1 MRPPVDGSYLAT
13 LDYLAI
19 GLYLAV
25 TAGIGVWTARR
36 QTSTSEYFVANRRI
50 PAFAVGFALMA
61 TTISSVTF
69 VAIPGSVFARNWW
82 QMLYMSAAL
91 VVLIFVVRWVVP
103 FYRRQVG
110 LSAYEYLETRFGYAA
125 RLYGSAGFILVRVAD
140 LGFTLYLTAVAVEVI
155 AGWNIHAVVAA
166 IGVFTLIYTLV
177 GGIEAAI
184 WTSVLQGV
192 FLIGGALL
200 ILAVLLLTPPAGP
213 SAVLGVAW
221 DAGKFSLGSFEWGWH
236 TLYFERATA
245 WIFLLA
251 GLLHFGRMYATEQSM
266 VQRYLV
272 ARSDTD
278 ARRGAMMGV
287 LTTVPVWFAFALI
300 GACLW
305 GFYQTMEVSIPAGI
319 AAKPD
324 TVLPYFI
331 ATELPTGL
339 VGVILA
345 ALLSAAMSSVSAD
358 LNSVAAVATQDY
370 FARALP
376 RTSDAARLWFGRA
389 AVIASG
395 ALSTAAALAL
405 TLTRSTAAYEV
416 VVISVSVIAGGML
429 GLFALGFFTRRATR
443 AGAYAGILASLLFV
457 GWATATGPLK
467 LDLGLNFSMNS
478 LLIGILS
485 HVVLFGVGYAVSVVL
500 GGHLPDLTGLTVWDV
515 PGKQAVGRAATARLT
530 GSAERQSSRVR
541 SRATPRQSP
550 PQVPD

>member
-1 MRPPVDGSYLAT
+1 MRPLSDGSYLAT

-25 TAGIGVWTARR
+25 TAGVGIWTARR
-36 QTSTSEYFVANRRI
+36 QTSTTEYFIANRRI
-50 PAFAVGFALMA
+50 PAFAVGFTLMA

-103 FYRRQVG
+103 LYRRQVG
-110 LSAYEYLETRFGYAA
+110 LSAYEYLETRFGYTA

-140 LGFTLYLTAVAVEVI
+140 LGFTLYLTAVAIEVI
-155 AGWNIHAVVAA
+155 AGWNIQGVVAA
-166 IGVFTLIYTLV
+166 VGIFTLLYTLV

-192 FLIGGALL
+192 FLIGGALV

-236 TLYFERATA
+236 ALYLDPATG

-251 GLLHFGRMYATEQSM
+251 GLLHFGRMYATQQSM

-272 ARSDTD
+272 ARSDRD
-278 ARRGAMMGV
+278 ARRGAMIGV
-287 LTTVPVWFAFALI
+287 LTTVPVWFAFAVI
-300 GACLW
+300 GSCLW
-305 GFYQTMEVSIPAGI
+305 GFYQIMDVALPTRIEAR
-319 AAKPD
+319 PD
-324 TVLPYFI
+324 TILPYFI
-331 ATELPTGL
+331 ATQLPAGL
-339 VGVILA
+339 IGVILA

-358 LNSVAAVATQDY
+358 LNAVAAVATQDY

-376 RTSDAARLWFGRA
+376 RSSDAARLWFGRA
-389 AVIASG
+389 AVLASG
-395 ALSTAAALAL
+395 ALATAAAIAL
-405 TLTRSTAAYEV
+405 TMTRSTAAYEV
-416 VVISVSVIAGGML
+416 VVVSVSVIAGGML
-429 GLFALGFFTRRATR
+429 GLFALGFFTRRGTR
-443 AGAYAGILASLLFV
+443 AGAYAGILTSVLFV
-457 GWATATGPLK
+457 GWATATGPLT
-467 LDLGLNFSMNS
+467 LDLGLNFTMNA

-485 HVVLFGVGYAVSVVL
+485 HVVLFCTGYAASVIL
-500 GGHLPDLTGLTVWDV
+500 GGYRPDLAGLTVWDA
-515 PGKQAVGRAATARLT
+515 PRGHAVGGATADRVT
-530 GSAERQSSRVR
+530 ARVPSGSSPAR
-541 SRATPRQSP
+541 SRAAPGQSP
-550 PQVPD
+550 PHVPD

>member
-1 MRPPVDGSYLAT
+1 MNNTYLAG

-19 GLYLAV
+19 GIYLAI
-25 TAGIGVWTARR
+25 TAGIGAWTARR
-36 QTSTSEYFVANRRI
+36 QTSTAEYFVANRRI

-82 QMLYMSAAL
+82 QMLYMSTAL

-103 FYRRQVG
+103 FYRRVVR

-125 RLYGSAGFILVRVAD
+125 RLYGSAGFVLVRIAD

-155 AGWNIHAVVAA
+155 AGWQIHWVVAG
-166 IGVFTLIYTLV
+166 IGIFTLLYTV
-177 GGIEAAI
+177 IGGIEAAI
-184 WTSVLQGV
+184 WTSVLQGI
-192 FLIGGALL
+192 FLIGGAIL
-200 ILAVLLLTPPAGP
+200 ILGVLLFTPEGGPA
-213 SAVLGVAW
+213 AVLGAAW
-221 DAGKFSLGSFEWGWH
+221 SEGKFNLGNFDWGWQ
-236 TLYFERATA
+236 TLYYDRATA

-272 ARSDTD
+272 ARSDQ
-278 ARRGAMMGV
+278 AAKHGALIGV
-287 LTTVPVWFAFALI
+287 LTTVPVWFAFALV

-305 GFYQTMEVSIPAGI
+305 GFYQTTGAVVPPEV

-324 TVLPYFI
+324 TILPYFI
-331 ATELPTGL
+331 ATWLPAGL
-339 VGVILA
+339 VGLILG

-358 LNSVAAVATQDY
+358 LNSVATVATQDY

-376 RTSDAARLWFGRA
+376 ETSDRARLWFGRA
-389 AVIASG
+389 AVLAG
-395 ALSTAAALAL
+395 GLLSVAAALAL

-429 GLFALGFFTRRATR
+429 GLFALGFFTRRGTR

-457 GWATATGPLK
+457 GWATITGPLQVN
-467 LDLGLNFSMNS
+467 LGVNFRMNS
-478 LLIGILS
+478 LLIGVIS
-485 HVVLFGVGYAVSVVL
+485 HFVLFGVGYAASVL
-500 GGHLPDLTGLTVWDV
+500 FGGYRPELAGLTVWDV
-515 PGKQAVGRAATARLT
+515 PGRADRKGA
-530 GSAERQSSRVR
+530 SV
-541 SRATPRQSP
+541 
-550 PQVPD
+550 